1 MHQHTQNAIKM
12 SAPRLLIRL
21 LATHSRSDAKVTN
34 FVCSEKDFVLG
45 GSTIIKSAL
54 LFRDQPQSIEQHSK
68 GPVTWALYDNSG
80 GELKIRLLLLVMLY
94 YILLPETSFRR
105 LVSSALLTQ
114 CWERLNV
121 SKQRCSLN

>member
-54 LFRDQPQSIEQHSK
+54 LFRDQPQSIKQHSK

-80 GELKIRLLLLVMLY
+80 GELKIRLLLLVML
-94 YILLPETSFRR
+94 LLNFVAGDIFSKTANISVTYNVGRDETSTNRA
-105 LVSSALLTQ
+105 VP
-114 CWERLNV
+114 
-121 SKQRCSLN
+121 